1 MMYHADNIQ
10 QILWL
15 CPKCGAEAFVYDHFK
30 SFTCASCGF
39 TLYHNA
45 AAAVMGVLTLEDRIL
60 FARRA
65 HDPAVGKL
73 DLPGGFVDP
82 GETAE
87 AALRREIL
95 EEMGVT
101 LGALRYL
108 GSAPNRYAFGG
119 MVYPTCDLVFHAVL
133 QEMPTVLDKSEVTE
147 VLLLRPDAVDTDT
160 LAFSSNRA
168 ALQLYA
174 SHCSC

>member
-1 MMYHADNIQ
+1 MNQSIENSQ
-10 QILWL
+10 RSLPF
-15 CPKCGAEAFVYDHFK
+15 CPSCGSAVFGHDGLKA
-30 SFTCASCGF
+30 FTCKACGF

-45 AAAVMGVLTLEDRIL
+45 AAAVMGVLTLDNRIL

-65 HDPAVGKL
+65 HEPALGKL

-87 AALRREIL
+87 AAMRREIQ
-95 EEMGVT
+95 EEMNVT

-119 MVYPTCDLVFHAVL
+119 MVYPTCDLVFHAAL
-133 QEMPTVLDKSEVTE
+133 PEMPTVLDQSEVSE
-147 VLLLRPDAVDTDT
+147 VLLLRPDAVDTDA
-160 LAFSSNRA
+160 LAFPSNGA

-174 SHCSC
+174 SFGSS